1 MERRAWPLSDGTEMP
16 GTAPLHSDRD
26 VIADAKDVGRPGPN
40 NTASVASPQLLLSVP
55 EAARALGIARSSLY
69 VLMDRHEL
77 TSVSIGRRRL
87 LPARAL
93 EDYVDRLIERSTAGP
108 WGSGKVAG

>member
-1 MERRAWPLSDGTEMP
+1 MQGELPLR
-16 GTAPLHSDRD
+16 SDRD
-26 VIADAKDVGRPGPN
+26 VTAHADDVGAPGPD
-40 NTASVASPQLLLSVP
+40 NTASMASPRLLLSVP
-55 EAARALGIARSSLY
+55 EAARALGIASSSLY

-93 EDYVDRLIERSTAGP
+93 EEYVGRLIERYQC
-108 WGSGKVAG
+108 

>member
-1 MERRAWPLSDGTEMP
+1 MQGELPLY
-16 GTAPLHSDRD
+16 SDRD
-26 VIADAKDVGRPGPN
+26 VTATADGIGSPGPN
-40 NTASVASPQLLLSVP
+40 STASVASPRLLLSVP

-93 EDYVDRLIERSTAGP
+93 VEYVDRLVERSRC
-108 WGSGKVAG
+108 